1 MLIQGKGQPS
11 GEGAAGGFSSGCERE
26 IILMTDISH
35 PQLPLVLLHWL
46 LLRALISGGDAPFRL
61 KFVIGGYYLA
71 E

>member
-1 MLIQGKGQPS
+1 
-11 GEGAAGGFSSGCERE
+11 
-26 IILMTDISH
+26 MTDISH